1 MTVSVKS
8 LQKQLIAA
16 IAMVLVAMIALG
28 SSTYA
33 WFASNTTVTAST
45 TSISAK
51 SDVPFL
57 LISNE
62 SSGEYKT
69 TATITAAATNLLL
82 VTPLNLGRNIGYFAD
97 KAAANSST
105 TTTPSAATSPDTV
118 LWGTTHSTDV
128 AEVQAEKT
136 TTLVPTGDLSKYV
149 LTTHVYIK
157 TATNTTAKNLKMD
170 KPAVTAD
177 TNTISDAYR
186 IIAVAPDGKYQ
197 IYDKGLDT
205 VTGSTILA
213 DTVDTSVIDITLFVF
228 FDGTDD
234 VSYTNK
240 ATDLSNI
247 SSTLS
252 FSVDETVA

>member
-45 TSISAK
+45 TNISAK

-57 LISNE
+57 LISDK
-62 SSGEYKT
+62 SGGTFAT
-69 TATITAAATNLLL
+69 TATIAASADKLLL
-82 VTPLNLGRNIGYFAD
+82 VTPLNLGSNIEYFAD
-97 KAAANSST
+97 KAAEGNGTKS
-105 TTTPSAATSPDTV
+105 TPSAATSPATV
-118 LWGTTHSTDV
+118 LWGTTHSDNV
-128 AEVQAEKT
+128 AKVQADKT

-157 TATNTTAKNLKMD
+157 TAANTTANNLKMD
-170 KPAVTAD
+170 KPNVTAG
-177 TNTISDAYR
+177 TNAISEAYR

-205 VTGSTILA
+205 VTGSSTLA
-213 DTVDTSVIDITLFVF
+213 ATVDTNVIDITLFVF

-234 VSYTNK
+234 ASYTNN